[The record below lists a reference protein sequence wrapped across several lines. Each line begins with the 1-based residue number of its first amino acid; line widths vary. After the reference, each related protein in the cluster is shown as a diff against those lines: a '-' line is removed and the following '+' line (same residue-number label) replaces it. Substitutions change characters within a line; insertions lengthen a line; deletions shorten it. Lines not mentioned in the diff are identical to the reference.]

1 MPQRD
6 LYEVLG
12 VGRDASAAQ
21 IKSAYRKLARQ
32 YHPDV
37 NKAPDA
43 AEKFREASAAYEA
56 LSDPEKRKRYDQFG
70 HAGLGGG
77 PGGPQAYARGGPG
90 GATVDFSDFFGGSD
104 GFMGMSLDE
113 LLQSLGGGRTAR
125 TSRRHRPP
133 AKGADLEY
141 PVTLDFLQAAHGV
154 TTTIRVR
161 RDRGPKAGQE
171 EVIQVKI
178 PAGVADGQKIRL
190 RGKGQQGAQ
199 TPGDLYIVVTLQR
212 HATFRRDGCDV
223 IVDVPISL
231 AEAALGAKVDVPTID
246 GMTTVTVPPGT
257 SSGQKL
263 RLRGKGIVSGDTR
276 GEQYVVIKIV
286 APGSL
291 SDEQRALLEQFRD
304 IEPSDVR
311 ANAPWRK

>member
-1 MPQRD
+1 MAQRD
-6 LYEVLG
+6 FYNVLG
-12 VGRDASAAQ
+12 VQRDATAAQ

-43 AEKFREASAAYEA
+43 AEKFREASEAYDV
-56 LSDPEKRKRYDQFG
+56 LSDPEKRQRYDQFG
-70 HAGLGGG
+70 HAGAGGG
-77 PGGPQAYARGGPG
+77 PHGHGRGGCG
-90 GATVDFSDFFGGSD
+90 GMGVDFSQFFSGDGG
-104 GFMGMSLDE
+104 FGMSLDE
-113 LLQSLGGGRTAR
+113 LLQNLGGGRTAR
-125 TSRRHRPP
+125 KSRRRGP
-133 AKGADLEY
+133 AARGADLEY